1 MHRCFSNPLS
11 GKNSRKYGVGNPR
24 TLAPPPATHWRAA
37 SWDSVYSRR
46 EDEDPPYE
54 LEQRDYRDWEGHER
68 DRKRGL
74 DGGGRRVGRGGRNA
88 RGWGAADKMD
98 FTQVVGAAMRQE
110 LGVREKEEESM
121 SSVYG
126 HDSVMNR
133 GKSRACICM

>member
-1 MHRCFSNPLS
+1 MNVQVCTSPIPYREKFSYLW
-11 GKNSRKYGVGNPR
+11 GWEPR
-24 TLAPPPATHWRAA
+24 TVAPPPATHWRAA

-68 DRKRGL
+68 DRQRGL
-74 DGGGRRVGRGGRNA
+74 DGGGRRVGRAGRNA

-110 LGVREKEEESM
+110 LGVRGERKKRIKCRRYM
-121 SSVYG
+121 G
-126 HDSVMNR
+126 M
-133 GKSRACICM
+133 IL